1 MFALD
6 SEFDNTYLTGYNAA
20 TGKVSRTRW
29 QQDLRTRNISN
40 NVEAEGLFH
49 TGAIEHR
56 VLFGM
61 EFANQDRSPRLY
73 TAATRG
79 LGAQPVPT
87 LDLYDPD
94 LSRQHQG
101 AMTINSDARH
111 KVRTQGYYAQ
121 DQIKLNEAWQVLLGL
136 RLDRFNIDSTNRLLD
151 ASASRSSG
159 VSPRAGVVW
168 TPLRDHSFYASYSKT
183 FSPTGGGLIGITPN
197 ARGNT
202 NELDPERTRQ
212 YEVGVKSDWL
222 DGRLSTT
229 LAFYNLELYNRRTT
243 DPNDPG
249 IVLLTGL
256 QRSRGVEL
264 TAAGRLQGNWYL
276 RGGLGLQNAS
286 IVEDNNGL
294 AGNRVGNVARRN
306 GSVFLTYAGRGPVR
320 RNRRHLCRPALCRQR
335 QHGGA
340 ARLCAL
346 GRAGRLSHGSVGLA
360 PGGAQPDRQDLLRV
374 GHQRGPDPHRRTAHR
389 GGDRAVP
396 VLSGALFQAG
406 QVPACN
412 RQGQG

>member
-1 MFALD
+1 
-6 SEFDNTYLTGYNAA
+6 
-20 TGKVSRTRW
+20 
-29 QQDLRTRNISN
+29 
-40 NVEAEGLFH
+40 
-49 TGAIEHR
+49 
-56 VLFGM
+56 M
-61 EFANQDRSPRLY
+61 EFANQDRSPKLY

-79 LGAQPVPT
+79 PGAQPVPT

-111 KVRTQGYYAQ
+111 KVRTQGYYVQ

-151 ASASRSSG
+151 ASASRQQRRQPTRRRGLDAAARPFPS
-159 VSPRAGVVW
+159 
-168 TPLRDHSFYASYSKT
+168 TLRTARP
-183 FSPTGGGLIGITPN
+183 SPTGGGLIGITPN

-229 LAFYNLELYNRRTT
+229 LAFYNLELYQPPHHRS
-243 DPNDPG
+243 
-249 IVLLTGL
+249 
-256 QRSRGVEL
+256 QRSEHRAADRPATLARRG
-264 TAAGRLQGNWYL
+264 ADRRRPPAGQLVSARRAGPAE
-276 RGGLGLQNAS
+276 R
-286 IVEDNNGL
+286 VDRRDNNGL

-306 GSVFLTYAGRGPVR
+306 GSVFLTYKPAEGL
-320 RNRRHLCRPALCRQR
+320 RNRRHLRRPALCRQR

-346 GRAGRLSHGSVGLA
+346 GRAGRLSHGAMGLA
-360 PGGAQPDRQDLLRV
+360 PGGA
-374 GHQRGPDPHRRTAHR
+374 T
-389 GGDRAVP
+389 
-396 VLSGALFQAG
+396 
-406 QVPACN
+406 
-412 RQGQG
+412 